1 MSRKILR
8 GTQQHIDWLRF
19 KYTISG
25 FLLGQ
30 GLAPDVQTAI
40 EFAESL
46 DLSYEQEYKRIP
58 FHKWGPKMQQDAD
71 ELRASLEKFSRETKT
86 H

>member
-1 MSRKILR
+1 MSRSIR
-8 GTQQHIDWLRF
+8 GTLDHVNWLRF

-30 GLAPDVQTAI
+30 GIAPDVETAI

-46 DLSYEQEYKRIP
+46 DLSYEQEYKRVP
-58 FHKWGPKMQQDAD
+58 FHQWGPMMQRDAD
-71 ELRASLEKFSRETKT
+71 EFRASVAKHGS
-86 H
+86 

>member
-1 MSRKILR
+1 MSRAIR
-8 GTQQHIDWLRF
+8 GSVDHIDWLRF

-40 EFAESL
+40 EFADSL
-46 DLSYEQEYKRIP
+46 DLSYEQEYKKTP
-58 FHKWGPKMQQDAD
+58 FHLWGPMMQRDAD